1 MVAIA
6 RRVAP
11 TDLMPTDPGY
21 GAEERHTQ
29 VLFSDWTPK
38 ETQPHKETVEVYSN
52 VKDVELFLNGQ
63 SLGTKTIAPDAWPRT
78 WQVPF
83 APGEIKAVARAD
95 GRALATNVLHTAGQP
110 ARIELTTED
119 AVIGNGWDDVAL
131 VRARITD
138 KHGVEIPR
146 ARDLIKFSVGGPG
159 AVVAVDNGD
168 NGNPE
173 PFQTNVR
180 HAFQGECV
188 AFVKAAKAGTLR
200 LSASAPGLAGGS
212 LKLKAVKGTI
222 LAQ

>member
-1 MVAIA
+1 MI
-6 RRVAP
+6 
-11 TDLMPTDPGY
+11 
-21 GAEERHTQ
+21 
-29 VLFSDWTPK
+29 
-38 ETQPHKETVEVYSN
+38 
-52 VKDVELFLNGQ
+52 
-63 SLGTKTIAPDAWPRT
+63 GT
-78 WQVPF
+78 
-83 APGEIKAVARAD
+83 
-95 GRALATNVLHTAGQP
+95 
-110 ARIELTTED
+110 
-119 AVIGNGWDDVAL
+119 GWDDVAL

-138 KHGVEIPR
+138 KQGVEIPR
-146 ARDLIKFSVGGPG
+146 ARDLITFTISGPG